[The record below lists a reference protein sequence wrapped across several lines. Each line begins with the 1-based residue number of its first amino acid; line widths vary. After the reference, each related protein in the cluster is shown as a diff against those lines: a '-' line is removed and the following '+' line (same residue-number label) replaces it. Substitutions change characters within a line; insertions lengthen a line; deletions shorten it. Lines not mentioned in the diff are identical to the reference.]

1 MLSVQGR
8 WDDKQVEVFFPD
20 DNKYIWFTMSVA
32 QHWLALHDAP
42 SPESGSSSA
51 VEGIGSPSPK
61 TKGWFGDLFG
71 GVVDALRSTPHALSE
86 KVPRRRIGRRD
97 SRSPKAPK
105 EMVLFWRETG
115 PYGELSNWHRCNV
128 RSSINGQ
135 EYVYGSSEQLF
146 MARKAAHFG
155 DFRSVVLIKSPAGCQ
170 EFGKMPKQ
178 MPTQRT
184 RRRRRRRR
192 RKLLPFFGARWSRP
206 LHSARDRRVTGAL
219 WLRLC
224 ICSRSVKVVRSA
236 RVGWLTR
243 GFMIYFILIFS
254 LT

>member
-1 MLSVQGR
+1 M
-8 WDDKQVEVFFPD
+8 
-20 DNKYIWFTMSVA
+20 A
-32 QHWLALHDAP
+32 QHWLALHDVP

-135 EYVYGSSEQLF
+135 EYVYGSSEHLF
-146 MARKAAHFG
+146 VARKAAHFG
-155 DFRSVVLIKSPAGCQ
+155 DFRSVAML
-170 EFGKMPKQ
+170 
-178 MPTQRT
+178 QR
-184 RRRRRRRR
+184 
-192 RKLLPFFGARWSRP
+192 
-206 LHSARDRRVTGAL
+206 D
-219 WLRLC
+219 
-224 ICSRSVKVVRSA
+224 
-236 RVGWLTR
+236 
-243 GFMIYFILIFS
+243 LIFS
-254 LT
+254 CNPDKNLENSRGVLASPLTRVKRG